1 MQGEFWLLRQ
11 CPSVSEPCDEELYV
25 NGHVVV
31 WSRGSSETAG
41 AVQVLRCF
49 TTDTPVLE
57 VSFSELCVINVMQ
70 SSHLRWSMKGIGIT
84 LITLASSA

>member
-25 NGHVVV
+25 SGHVVV
-31 WSRGSSETAG
+31 WSRGSSDAAG

-57 VSFSELCVINVMQ
+57 VSILSTNNNNNNNNNTEIYNAHM
-70 SSHLRWSMKGIGIT
+70 
-84 LITLASSA
+84 

>member
-1 MQGEFWLLRQ
+1 MQGEFWSLRQ

-25 NGHVVV
+25 SGHVVV
-31 WSRGSSETAG
+31 WSRGSSEAAG

-57 VSFSELCVINVMQ
+57 VSILSTNNNNNNTKIYNAHM
-70 SSHLRWSMKGIGIT
+70 
-84 LITLASSA
+84 